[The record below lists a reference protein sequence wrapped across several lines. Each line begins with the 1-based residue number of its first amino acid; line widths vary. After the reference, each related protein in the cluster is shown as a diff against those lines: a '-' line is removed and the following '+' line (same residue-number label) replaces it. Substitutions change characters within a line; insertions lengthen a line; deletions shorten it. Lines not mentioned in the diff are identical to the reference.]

1 LSEKKVANIGESDLP
16 EASDGSCES
25 GLRSMRV
32 LVVFQVLRG
41 LAEHEE
47 TMQRSVEAFLSICYC
62 GMIFICSRAK

>member
-1 LSEKKVANIGESDLP
+1 MKLVMGVV
-16 EASDGSCES
+16 ES

-47 TMQRSVEAFLSICYC
+47 TLQRSVEAFLSIRLLLR
-62 GMIFICSRAK
+62 MIFICSRAK